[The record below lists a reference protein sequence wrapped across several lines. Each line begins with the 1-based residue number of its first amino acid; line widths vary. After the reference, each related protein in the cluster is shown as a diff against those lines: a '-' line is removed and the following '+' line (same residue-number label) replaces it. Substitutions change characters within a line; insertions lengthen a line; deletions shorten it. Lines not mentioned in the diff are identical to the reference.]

1 MRLDKLLSN
10 MGYGSRK
17 EMKKLLKFGL
27 VTVNGQVIKDG
38 KVQVDPNQDK
48 VLCQGDEVEYKEYVY
63 FMMNK
68 PKGVLSAT
76 EDARDKTVLDLLQ
89 GKDQGFSPFPVGRLD
104 KDTEGLLILTNDG
117 KLAHELLSPKKHV
130 PKTYYADID
139 GVVTEEDQIAFKKGV
154 SLDDGYVTLPAKL
167 KIVESA
173 SQSKIELTIFEGKF
187 HQVKRMFLSQ
197 GKKVLYLKRL
207 SMGKVSLDPR
217 LKLGE
222 YRQLTEDELEH
233 LHIR

>member
-17 EMKKLLKFGL
+17 DMKKLLKSGQ
-27 VTVNGQVIKDG
+27 VSVNGQIIKDG
-38 KVQVDPNQDK
+38 KMQVDPGQDK
-48 VLCQGDEVEYKEYVY
+48 VQCQGEEVTYKEYVY
-63 FMMNK
+63 YMMNK

-89 GKDQGFSPFPVGRLD
+89 EKDQGFNPFPVGRLD

-130 PKTYYADID
+130 PKTYYADIE
-139 GVVTEEDQIAFKKGV
+139 GVVTEEDQIAFKHGV
-154 SLDDGYVTLPAKL
+154 RLDDGYVTLPAEL
-167 KIVESA
+167 KIIESS

-187 HQVKRMFLSQ
+187 HQVKRMFISQ
-197 GKKVLYLKRL
+197 GKKVVYLKRL
-207 SMGKVSLDPR
+207 SMGKVSLDPH

-222 YRQLTEDELEH
+222 YRELNEDELEH
-233 LHIR
+233 LQNR